1 MDTTINSTLAAI
13 GEKAPQVA
21 ELARAREAAICAE
34 RDAEA
39 AILERAVGLIR
50 PALETLC
57 GRIPV
62 ASRELAASARPADLA
77 YSQTARGLCLV
88 DGYGKDYSDK
98 DGGQYYGERLYLLS
112 DGTLLETRRQGR
124 WSDTAGAPCEW
135 EVVEERPLSPREA
148 MDEYALAECLEPMWA
163 ALDRPAFTKGMLDPI
178 RKTQD
183 RTEKLRAILTLL

>member
-1 MDTTINSTLAAI
+1 MDTTINSTLTAI

-62 ASRELAASARPADLA
+62 ACREIAASARPAELI
-77 YSQTARGLCLV
+77 YSQISRGLCLV
-88 DGYGKDYSDK
+88 DGYGKDYGDK
-98 DGGQYYGERLYLLS
+98 EGGQYYGERLYRLS

-124 WSDTAGAPCEW
+124 WSDEPGSLCEW
-135 EVVEERPLSPREA
+135 EVAEERPLSPREA
-148 MDEYALAECLEPMWA
+148 MDEYALGECLEPMWA
-163 ALDRPAFTKGMLDPI
+163 ALDRPIKGLLDPI
-178 RKTQD
+178 RRTQE

>member
-1 MDTTINSTLAAI
+1 MDTTINSTLTAI

-62 ASRELAASARPADLA
+62 ACREVASSARPAEFV

-88 DGYGKDYSDK
+88 DGYGKDYTGEG
-98 DGGQYYGERLYLLS
+98 GGQYYGERLYLLS

-124 WSDTAGAPCEW
+124 WGEAPGSPVEW
-135 EVVEERPLSPREA
+135 EVIEERPLSPREA
-148 MDEYALAECLEPMWA
+148 MDEYPLAECLEPMWA
-163 ALDRPAFTKGMLDPI
+163 ALDRPIKGMLDPI
-178 RKTQD
+178 RKTQE